1 LATKKSAPSKTPAKA
16 PAKPA
21 AKPSPK
27 AAAAKAVSKSA
38 PTRKGA
44 SKPPESTKKA
54 APSTPLAKAASKVK
68 PAPAK
73 APKPPEKPK
82 ADVKAASKAKAAPA
96 KAEAKQKPVAKAA
109 PPPKA
114 AKDAKI
120 EAKAASKAPA
130 AKGGPKSAP
139 KSKPETAA
147 KAAKPNGEFGTVV
160 AAKPAKPSKTPKLAP
175 VAAAFAK
182 PPPAKPLAV
191 AAGRAQPVA
200 MAPLTTPVRQPSR
213 PLVTPKPSGVEPE
226 TVGDLKA
233 VPAFK
238 GKTGGAKGMVLVGA
252 VAGAF
257 GVKGEVRLR
266 AFTEQKDGVIQ
277 YGPLYGDDG
286 KVLLRPKSWR
296 ELKDGVAVVAPEVKT
311 REDAEKLKGAK
322 LYVPRAN
329 LPNLPPE
336 KDEYYWVDLMGCR
349 AETLDGAAMGEVVAV
364 WNFGAG
370 DILELRPPQGGQNVR
385 ITFTKTN
392 VPLVDPIAKRIVIDP
407 PAPEPLEK

>member
-1 LATKKSAPSKTPAKA
+1 
-16 PAKPA
+16 
-21 AKPSPK
+21 
-27 AAAAKAVSKSA
+27 
-38 PTRKGA
+38 
-44 SKPPESTKKA
+44 
-54 APSTPLAKAASKVK
+54 
-68 PAPAK
+68 
-73 APKPPEKPK
+73 
-82 ADVKAASKAKAAPA
+82 
-96 KAEAKQKPVAKAA
+96 
-109 PPPKA
+109 
-114 AKDAKI
+114 
-120 EAKAASKAPA
+120 
-130 AKGGPKSAP
+130 
-139 KSKPETAA
+139 
-147 KAAKPNGEFGTVV
+147 
-160 AAKPAKPSKTPKLAP
+160 
-175 VAAAFAK
+175 
-182 PPPAKPLAV
+182 
-191 AAGRAQPVA
+191 
-200 MAPLTTPVRQPSR
+200 M
-213 PLVTPKPSGVEPE
+213 
-226 TVGDLKA
+226 
-233 VPAFK
+233 PAFK